1 MQLQWLRLQSF
12 IVVVVI
18 NWVPHKLIFTRKEN
32 QTNEEKKKKK
42 KSHTKKIYIFFCL
55 SFWLFL
61 LFYRCFVSFD
71 SITVDV
77 AMYFKLNMEWGFSRC
92 FFFSF
97 LFYSQSTDSIPCRCK
112 YTIDSNKHTIHDY
125 FQRKQARREYTYTF
139 IWIPTEF
146 NCTHFLLE
154 QQLRW
159 TNDNQSTFQLKFV
172 I

>member
-92 FFFSF
+92 FFFLFFSILNRQIRFHADANTQSIRTNTRYMIIFNVNKREENTRTHSF
-97 LFYSQSTDSIPCRCK
+97 GYLLNSIALTFYLNNNYDERTTTNRLFNWNS
-112 YTIDSNKHTIHDY
+112 
-125 FQRKQARREYTYTF
+125 
-139 IWIPTEF
+139 
-146 NCTHFLLE
+146 
-154 QQLRW
+154 
-159 TNDNQSTFQLKFV
+159 
-172 I
+172 